1 MCVLVFFFFFFFFL
15 CSLTT
20 FLFSIDLN
28 SKIFT
33 MFKCKSIDGV
43 DGQFLVE
50 DYAQICFI
58 GEHATYQ
65 LLAIIFLCLYVI
77 GIPASMFVL
86 LWCNKNHLHDESS
99 PKHNLIKNALGG
111 MYSQYEPRYWWFEI
125 FLLLNKT
132 MMCGGLV
139 MFQPGT
145 SMQVF
150 VAILIMLCH
159 LLVVKDLKPYESDG
173 EDISSFLSSLSL
185 TLTTLGAF
193 ALMTDDP
200 DATKKTFD
208 SDALAY
214 VMVGI
219 AISCIVSQVGI
230 TIFIDCGLW
239 NRLCGGGKTEKN
251 NNDDNGKVGSKK
263 SASMTQVH
271 PMNDASLPLAPPP
284 LSSPSSPQ
292 MEEDNKNYVSSF
304 IPTEL

>member
-1 MCVLVFFFFFFFFL
+1 MFFFYCLFCFFYCVRSPFSFFQLIFK
-15 CSLTT
+15 
-20 FLFSIDLN
+20 N

-50 DYAQICFI
+50 DYAQICSI

-111 MYSQYEPRYWWFEI
+111 MYSQYEPKYWWFEI

-145 SMQVF
+145 SMQVL

-159 LLVVKDLKPYESDG
+159 LLVVKDLKPYDSDG
-173 EDISSFLSSLSL
+173 EDISSFLSSLTL

-193 ALMTDDP
+193 ALMTDNP

-239 NRLCGGGKTEKN
+239 NRLCGGKTEKN
-251 NNDDNGKVGSKK
+251 NNDDNGKVSNKK
-263 SASMTQVH
+263 SMTQVH
-271 PMNDASLPLAPPP
+271 PMNEASLPLSPPP
-284 LSSPSSPQ
+284 LSSSSSPQ
-292 MEEDNKNYVSSF
+292 MEEKNGKHVSSF
-304 IPTEL
+304 IPSEL